1 MEIWPFSGSMNLT
14 KNNED
19 VIMKLAKSLVVLAL
33 AVFTGATAMGAFAA
47 PTFPVQDA
55 IVSIEKNP
63 TPLGTTAI
71 ADPFGLTTG
80 VGVSSI
86 AYGGGTINLGDLYN
100 NPLITA
106 NPTSPDWWYGT
117 GVVYTTTTNTINIT
131 FTNLLVNAFTF
142 KLGANKAASGWIRA
156 YYETDA
162 GPATLTTA
170 PGNFAI
176 SPTESHTYGVYVKQ
190 PTVSCAVITRI
201 EIEPT
206 FVWGVGDF
214 GISTGGCTEV
224 PEPNSLTLFGI
235 GMLVLG
241 LAFYGPRRRLQIE
254 QV

>member
-1 MEIWPFSGSMNLT
+1 
-14 KNNED
+14 
-19 VIMKLAKSLVVLAL
+19 MKFAKSLAVIAL
-33 AVFTGATAMGAFAA
+33 AVFASTTSMGALAA

-63 TPLGTTAI
+63 SPLNTTAI
-71 ADPFGLTTG
+71 ADPYGMSTG
-80 VGVSSI
+80 VNVSSI
-86 AYGGGTINLGDLYN
+86 AYGGGTINLGDLSN
-100 NPLITA
+100 NPLKTA
-106 NPTSPDWWYGT
+106 NPTSPDWWHGT

-142 KLGANKAASGWIRA
+142 KLGANMAASGWIRA
-156 YYETDA
+156 YYQTDA

-176 SPTESHTYGVYVKQ
+176 SPTVSNTYGVYVKQ

-224 PEPNSLTLFGI
+224 PEPNSVALFGI

>member
-1 MEIWPFSGSMNLT
+1 
-14 KNNED
+14 
-19 VIMKLAKSLVVLAL
+19 MKLLKHLLLPALLVVSSSASATLIDFKAM
-33 AVFTGATAMGAFAA
+33 ANGVASYDTFTGL
-47 PTFPVQDA
+47 
-55 IVSIEKNP
+55 N
-63 TPLGTTAI
+63 
-71 ADPFGLTTG
+71 
-80 VGVSSI
+80 
-86 AYGGGTINLGDLYN
+86 YGES
-100 NPLITA
+100 A
-106 NPTSPDWWYGT
+106 
-117 GVVYTTTTNTINIT
+117 
-131 FTNLLVNAFTF
+131 
-142 KLGANKAASGWIRA
+142 WIRA

>member
-1 MEIWPFSGSMNLT
+1 MKLT
-14 KNNED
+14 KC
-19 VIMKLAKSLVVLAL
+19 LAVFAL
-33 AVFTGATAMGAFAA
+33 AVFAGATSMGAFAA

-55 IVSIEKNP
+55 IVSIEQNP
-63 TPLGTTAI
+63 TPLGTTAV
-71 ADPFGLTTG
+71 ADPFGMTTG
-80 VGVSSI
+80 IGVSSI

-106 NPTSPDWWYGT
+106 NPSGSGDWWHGS

-142 KLGANKAASGWIRA
+142 KLGANQAANGWIRA
-156 YYETDA
+156 YYETDT

-170 PGNFAI
+170 PGTFAI
-176 SPTESHTYGVYVKQ
+176 SPTASHTYGVYVKE
-190 PTVSCAVITRI
+190 PTRSCAVITRI

-241 LAFYGPRRRLQIE
+241 LAFFGPRRRLQIE